1 MKKFNNN
8 THKIKAILSVFRGG
22 EKLEGD
28 EIAKRLKEK
37 GYQVNKG
44 NIKMFIYYNM
54 LYKYLQKELR
64 NGKNYYSL
72 IN

>member
-1 MKKFNNN
+1 MKKFSNN
-8 THKIKAILSVFRGG
+8 THKIKAILSVFGGG

-28 EIAKRLKEK
+28 EIANRLKEK
-37 GYQVNKG
+37 GYLVNKG
-44 NIKMFIYYNM
+44 NIRMFIYYNM

-64 NGKNYYSL
+64 DGKNYYSL